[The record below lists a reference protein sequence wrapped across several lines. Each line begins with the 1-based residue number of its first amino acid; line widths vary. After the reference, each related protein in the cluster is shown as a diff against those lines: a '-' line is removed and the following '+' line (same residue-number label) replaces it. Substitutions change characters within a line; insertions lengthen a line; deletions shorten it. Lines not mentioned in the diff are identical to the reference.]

1 MNRAERRAKNRK
13 RSPGARIKNAL
24 ALKPLCFKNTKY
36 ELDARAALVAI
47 KHNVFN
53 QQHLVD
59 LYVLADICERLSD
72 ERYIRVHSSSVKA
85 LVEKAHDTE
94 HVGHFD
100 YVAIEPSADVLLG
113 FFRNAKNA
121 DIARVCLEAAK

>member
-1 MNRAERRAKNRK
+1 MRKSGAKFK
-13 RSPGARIKNAL
+13 HKL
-24 ALKPLCFKNTKY
+24 AVKPLGFKNTKY
-36 ELDARAALVAI
+36 ELDAHAALVAI
-47 KHNVFN
+47 KHNVFT

-59 LYVLADICERLSD
+59 LFVLADICERLTD
-72 ERYIRVHSSSVKA
+72 ERYIRVHSASVKRLIEA
-85 LVEKAHDTE
+85 AYETD

-113 FFRNAKNA
+113 YFRNAKNA